1 MHIEEYGFK
10 AALDA
15 LAALTRGEGAF
26 HVVVEPEIGSEGS
39 NATIKGEGNRPGMLK
54 AAHTMVAA
62 YLNANKG
69 MTFAEALE
77 RLECLQ
83 RFTEDT
89 CDTRIIKSI
98 VPKGEEV

>member
-1 MHIEEYGFK
+1 MHEEKFSAELK
-10 AALDA
+10 AC
-15 LAALTRGEGAF
+15 AAIVVGEGAYYVIVEPDGDGGSGTTIRGEG
-26 HVVVEPEIGSEGS
+26 
-39 NATIKGEGNRPGMLK
+39 NKPGMLK

-62 YLNANKG
+62 YLNANEG

-89 CDTRIIKSI
+89 CDTRILKSI
-98 VPKGEEV
+98 VPKGEEI

>member
-1 MHIEEYGFK
+1 MHEEKFSAELK
-10 AALDA
+10 AC
-15 LAALTRGEGAF
+15 AAIVVGEGAYY
-26 HVVVEPEIGSEGS
+26 VIVEPDGDGGS
-39 NATIKGEGNRPGMLK
+39 NATIKGEGNRSGMLK

-62 YLNANKG
+62 YLNANEG

-89 CDTRIIKSI
+89 CDTRILKSI
-98 VPKGEEV
+98 VPKGEEI